1 MSNKFKDIDKNIRKC
16 YFSDNMIN
24 IEKVDLN
31 KAKIDK
37 NSYESFFIRYI
48 RYVTFRDL
56 ENVKINSVNPLYLI
70 INKING
76 YLDRINENI

>member
-24 IEKVDLN
+24 IENVDLN

-37 NSYESFFIRYI
+37 NSYENFFIRYI